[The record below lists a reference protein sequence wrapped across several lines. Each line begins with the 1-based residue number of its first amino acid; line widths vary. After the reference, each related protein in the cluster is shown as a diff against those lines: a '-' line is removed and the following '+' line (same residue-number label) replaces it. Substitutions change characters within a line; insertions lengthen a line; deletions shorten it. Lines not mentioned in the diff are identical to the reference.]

1 MEEDEVSYLLRMPSE
16 EIVKVVLQEAL
27 KDLTITSEEQALLAG
42 IEHDLSMH
50 SKKVPKLDSGHP
62 FSKEELQLLLIKQRR
77 ILREVASNT
86 YKRAEAD
93 GTISPDEMDIYRTLL
108 RKVDEITAKKISMF
122 VDLDLK
128 AEPLFVFHE
137 KIGQKF
143 ASLSATIIM
152 NIYSERV
159 HKHEGRYRTIQ
170 DVVREFSSDDANLEF
185 ISRFKEVL
193 KEFLTM
199 PMVRPLDLI
208 NGIDRL
214 IDEL

>member
-1 MEEDEVSYLLRMPSE
+1 MEDEVSYLLKMPSE
-16 EIVKVVLQEAL
+16 EIMKVVLQEAL
-27 KDLTITSEEQALLAG
+27 KDLKITAEEQILLAG
-42 IEHDLSMH
+42 IDHDLSKH
-50 SKKVPKLDSGHP
+50 SKKIPKMDSGHP
-62 FSKEELQLLLIKQRR
+62 FTKEELQLLLIKQRR
-77 ILREVASNT
+77 ILREITSNT
-86 YKRAEAD
+86 YKLAEAN
-93 GTISPDEMDIYRTLL
+93 GTISSDEMDIYRALL

-143 ASLSATIIM
+143 ANLSATIIM
-152 NIYSERV
+152 NIYSEKV
-159 HKHEGRYRTIQ
+159 HKQEKKYRTIQ
-170 DVVREFSSDDANLEF
+170 DVFREFSSDDANLEF

-193 KEFLTM
+193 QEFLSI